1 MARVTRTS
9 MFLDRDLVE
18 RAQSALGTST
28 VVETVRE
35 ALEQAV
41 ARDERRA
48 AVERINELV
57 DWEALEKLHRAE
69 GDW

>member
-18 RAQSALGTST
+18 RAQAALGTST
-28 VVETVRE
+28 VVETVHE

-41 ARDERRA
+41 ARDERRE
-48 AVERINELV
+48 AVKRINELV
-57 DWEALEKLHRAE
+57 DWEALERLHRAE

>member
-18 RAQSALGTST
+18 RARAVLGTST
-28 VVETVRE
+28 VVETVHE
-35 ALEQAV
+35 ALARAV

-48 AVERINELV
+48 AVERIWELV
-57 DWEALEKLHRAE
+57 DWDALEELHRRE

>member
-28 VVETVRE
+28 VVETVHE

-48 AVERINELV
+48 AVKRVDELV
-57 DWEALEKLHRAE
+57 DWEALDELHRRE

>member
-18 RAQSALGTST
+18 RAQAALGTST
-28 VVETVRE
+28 VVETVHA
-35 ALEQAV
+35 ALEQVV
-41 ARDERRA
+41 ARDERRE
-48 AVERINELV
+48 AVKRINELV
-57 DWEALEKLHRAE
+57 DWEALERLHRAE

>member
-28 VVETVRE
+28 VVETVHQ
-35 ALEQAV
+35 ALEQVV
-41 ARDERRA
+41 ARDERTE
-48 AVERINELV
+48 AVRRIRELV
-57 DWEALEKLHRAE
+57 DWEALEKLHEEE